1 MKVSIVT
8 VSYNSEKTIKD
19 TIESVLWQ
27 DYPDIEYII
36 VDGGSTDSTINIIDE
51 YQSKFVG
58 RLSYISESDK
68 GIYDAMNKGI
78 MRTTGEIVGIINS
91 DDFYSNSHVISRV
104 VEEFSSNQI
113 GALFGNLHFVC
124 PDNLR
129 KSVRAYSSKFC
140 TPFWFRFGLIPAHP
154 TFFVLGKY
162 YKQFGL
168 YDITFDISGDFDLM
182 IRFLKVHR
190 LKYKYLDYD
199 MVTMRTGG
207 ASTKTLKTILFDNNR
222 NVIRACRNNHIYTN
236 IFMVSFRYIF
246 KLVGALDR
254 FKRR

>member
-19 TIESVLWQ
+19 TIESVFCQ

-36 VDGGSTDSTINIIDE
+36 IDGGSTDNTINIIED
-51 YQSKFVG
+51 YQPKFG
-58 RLSYISESDK
+58 ERLSYISENDK

-78 MRTTGEIVGIINS
+78 KMSTGEIVGIINS
-91 DDFYSNSHVISRV
+91 DDFYSNNNVISRV
-104 VEEFSSNQI
+104 VEEFLSNQI
-113 GALFGNLHFVC
+113 DALYGNLHFVR
-124 PDNLR
+124 PDNLE
-129 KSVRAYSSKFC
+129 KTVRVYSSKFC
-140 TPFWFRFGLIPAHP
+140 TPFWFRFGLVPAHP
-154 TFFVLGKY
+154 TFFVLSKY
-162 YKQFGL
+162 YRQLGL

-182 IRFLKVHR
+182 IRFLKVHKLR
-190 LKYKYLDYD
+190 YKYLDYD

-207 ASTKTLKTILFDNNR
+207 ASTKTLKTMLFDNNR

-246 KLVGALDR
+246 KLKGTLEH
-254 FKRR
+254 FKR